1 MSINLSSTVIGGQ
14 TGSIGTQFAFGANPT
29 LEQVFNGTPQFYPG
43 SMVQIEEIVTIVTSV
58 VDEKLVDIDFGWWQ
72 PHRYLGTFQ
81 VIDSL
86 GSPSH
91 YKDDDGYLVDT
102 IQKVR
107 RYSWYTITANP
118 STVVAQH
125 EQIALDTC
133 NFYLQPDV
141 YLFPGQN
148 TPVTGFRTHDLNP
161 AFLGSVTLSK
171 APLVNSFF
179 TPQIGGIGLYLKP
192 GVEGVQINYE
202 AAVINTIKTDYPS
215 ATVPNCVFIEPNCQF
230 QFSAFLAQ
238 QPTVRFETQS
248 ACQISQSVPCAPSTW
263 VCPTTPTETFVY
275 WSPIALD

>member
-1 MSINLSSTVIGGQ
+1 MSINLTSTVISEQ

-43 SMVQIEEIVTIVTSV
+43 SMVQIEEIATIFTSV
-58 VDEKLVDIDFGWWQ
+58 VNEQLVDIDFGWWQ
-72 PHRYLGTFQ
+72 PHKYLGTFQ
-81 VIDSL
+81 VVDSF
-86 GSPSH
+86 GQPNH

-107 RYSWYTITANP
+107 RYSWLTITANP

-133 NFYLQPDV
+133 NFYIQPEV
-141 YLFPGQN
+141 YLFPGEN
-148 TPVTGFRTHDLNP
+148 TPVAGFRTHDLNP

-192 GVEGVQINYE
+192 GVEGIQINYE
-202 AAVINTIKTDYPS
+202 ASVINTIRTDYPS
-215 ATVPNCVFIEPNCQF
+215 APVPSCE
-230 QFSAFLAQ
+230 FLAPDCQ
-238 QPTVRFETQS
+238 QSFAAALALHPNNWYETKS
-248 ACQISQSVPCAPSTW
+248 ACEIGQNGPCYSLPW
-263 VCPTTPTETFVY
+263 VCPSDPSQTFLY
-275 WSPIALD
+275 WQLIAE